1 MKQWGKVRVGMALTI
16 LAVSAIAGWTTVQ
29 AFMVQQTEPES
40 LLPAGTFLVSHLD
53 GRKQHEEA
61 YAQTA
66 EYDAFH
72 ASGLAD
78 LFSRTI
84 DFLIAR
90 DDSGTGE
97 KVRQAVRDLFD
108 NGLLLGSYISEEGPP
123 IPSVVLVLPEG
134 GSWGRDAMSL
144 INNAL
149 RQQGAELER
158 KRIEGRQVARIDI
171 PNTPGL
177 EFGMWQEGSHLVLVV
192 GPNAVASTIA
202 CATGKTANITTNARW
217 KEIRDAKLDFSQNNL
232 TWLDWQR
239 LQEVYGGIPLP
250 TPQGQELTVAEILAF
265 IGLDKLDHV
274 TFRSGYKGRSLWS
287 ESTLAGLGQAGG
299 QLTLEN
305 LPPLPSKFTAF
316 TAARIDPQGFY
327 QRILGMARDA
337 AAFAG
342 QEDQLEGMLAQLPG
356 LLGFDPQE
364 DLLQHLGNVLCIYDD
379 ANGGAFGMGTAL
391 CVSLKDADQV
401 RDFLS
406 AQMDRFEEAEEN
418 GDLPELPVYPVRV
431 EKDGEELYVFDLAEN
446 DQTIQMGAI
455 QVVGDW
461 LVLAVMPQSIE
472 AFRMRLDEELPRWTA
487 TSEYAEAFGELPREF
502 TSLTIMNTRET
513 YQMLLNWG
521 MVALPFIQ
529 SAALQADL
537 LRDGED
543 LPFYI
548 EDFPPAERITSRLF
562 PNVTI
567 TVADENGIRM
577 ISRASSHGIPLPG
590 GNGGVGVAAVT
601 GTLVALLLPA
611 VQAARHA
618 ARQSQ
623 SKNNLK
629 QIGLAMHN
637 YHDTHN
643 AFPRGTVANPR
654 LKPNER
660 LSWAYSILP
669 FIEQAALYE
678 QIQAGEAWDSA
689 DNSLPSSL
697 RIPIFQD
704 PAMPVDDFS
713 EYGPIHYAG
722 MAGVGKDAP
731 ELPKGH
737 ERAGVF
743 GYNRETRMRD
753 ITDGT
758 SNTIMIT
765 GVSEG
770 IGPWAQGGTSTLRS
784 LTKKPYINGPD
795 GIGGPYS
802 GGVLV
807 LFCDGSVR
815 LVSENIDPATLENLV
830 KIADGNAIGEF

>member
-342 QEDQLEGMLAQLPG
+342 RKDQLEGMLAQLPG
-356 LLGFDPQE
+356 LLGFRSPRKTCCSISKMCS
-364 DLLQHLGNVLCIYDD
+364 VFMMMPM
-379 ANGGAFGMGTAL
+379 AGAFGMGTAL

-418 GDLPELPVYPVRV
+418 GDCPSYPYTRCAW
-431 EKDGEELYVFDLAEN
+431 KRTARNY
-446 DQTIQMGAI
+446 MS
-455 QVVGDW
+455 
-461 LVLAVMPQSIE
+461 SISPKMI
-472 AFRMRLDEELPRWTA
+472 RPSRW
-487 TSEYAEAFGELPREF
+487 
-502 TSLTIMNTRET
+502 
-513 YQMLLNWG
+513 
-521 MVALPFIQ
+521 
-529 SAALQADL
+529 
-537 LRDGED
+537 
-543 LPFYI
+543 
-548 EDFPPAERITSRLF
+548 
-562 PNVTI
+562 
-567 TVADENGIRM
+567 
-577 ISRASSHGIPLPG
+577 
-590 GNGGVGVAAVT
+590 
-601 GTLVALLLPA
+601 
-611 VQAARHA
+611 
-618 ARQSQ
+618 
-623 SKNNLK
+623 
-629 QIGLAMHN
+629 
-637 YHDTHN
+637 
-643 AFPRGTVANPR
+643 
-654 LKPNER
+654 
-660 LSWAYSILP
+660 
-669 FIEQAALYE
+669 
-678 QIQAGEAWDSA
+678 
-689 DNSLPSSL
+689 
-697 RIPIFQD
+697 
-704 PAMPVDDFS
+704 
-713 EYGPIHYAG
+713 
-722 MAGVGKDAP
+722 
-731 ELPKGH
+731 
-737 ERAGVF
+737 
-743 GYNRETRMRD
+743 
-753 ITDGT
+753 
-758 SNTIMIT
+758 
-765 GVSEG
+765 
-770 IGPWAQGGTSTLRS
+770 
-784 LTKKPYINGPD
+784 
-795 GIGGPYS
+795 GPYRWWATGWS
-802 GGVLV
+802 WLSCRNPSKPSACDWMRNCLGG
-807 LFCDGSVR
+807 R
-815 LVSENIDPATLENLV
+815 RPANMP
-830 KIADGNAIGEF
+830 KRSANCRRSSPA